1 MLLVI
6 SSDIKLDLW
15 LKIILKKE
23 GVNYHK
29 TFSPVSKKDSFR
41 IIMAFV
47 TLFDLKLHQM
57 NMKTTL
63 LNRDLDEEVYM
74 N

>member
-23 GVNYHK
+23 SVNYHK

-47 TLFDLKLHQM
+47 ALFDLKLHQM

>member
-1 MLLVI
+1 MLMVI

-47 TLFDLKLHQM
+47 ALFDLKLHQM

>member
-47 TLFDLKLHQM
+47 ALFDLKLHQM

>member
-6 SSDIKLDLW
+6 LSDIKLDLW

-47 TLFDLKLHQM
+47 ALFDLKLHQM